1 MGGKGGNA
9 MKHRITAVRVAG
21 AKPSFDDTVLSTT
34 TFYRLHQKIT
44 TVRDARISL
53 KSVPTLIRDTIERI
67 TKNLQEV
74 MK

>member
-1 MGGKGGNA
+1 
-9 MKHRITAVRVAG
+9 MKYRITAVRIAG

-53 KSVPTLIRDTIERI
+53 KSIPTIFRDSIERI
-67 TKNLQEV
+67 KMNLQE
-74 MK
+74 MTK

>member
-1 MGGKGGNA
+1 
-9 MKHRITAVRVAG
+9 MKYRITAVRVAG

-44 TVRDARISL
+44 TVRDARISI
-53 KSVPTLIRDTIERI
+53 KSIPTLIRDSIERI
-67 TKNLQEV
+67 TMKLQEV